1 MLGFDFWV
9 IERKFTLNDFEIISH
24 MQPLFFVTLT
34 IFSDV
39 FTQTTKHLTCQ
50 LKLLARHLT
59 ESIGI
64 IIIIIRHANIIKEK
78 KNHMA
83 AIAVFLNLML
93 HKTKIYLFL
102 LYLVNHRSIWCK
114 LVGFNCFLV
123 KIYSFKIFRINIK
136 RQWFVQLNFCRNSF
150 QKTKEIL

>member
-1 MLGFDFWV
+1 MVFIYRLIGSYTVVEMLNYICSVGFWFLSYLYYKS
-9 IERKFTLNDFEIISH
+9 RYLKSCSTANYFEIVSH
-24 MQPLFFVTLT
+24 MQLLFFVTLT

-50 LKLLARHLT
+50 LKLLARHLA

-102 LYLVNHRSIWCK
+102 SYLDNHMPK
-114 LVGFNCFLV
+114 
-123 KIYSFKIFRINIK
+123 
-136 RQWFVQLNFCRNSF
+136 
-150 QKTKEIL
+150 

>member
-1 MLGFDFWV
+1 MSRVFIYRLIDSYTVVEMLNYNSTNNF
-9 IERKFTLNDFEIISH
+9 KIIGY
-24 MQPLFFVTLT
+24 MYPLVFLTLT
-34 IFSDV
+34 IFGDV
-39 FTQTTKHLTCQ
+39 LTHTTKHLTCQ
-50 LKLLARHLT
+50 LKLLARYLT
-59 ESIGI
+59 TSIGI

-123 KIYSFKIFRINIK
+123 K
-136 RQWFVQLNFCRNSF
+136 
-150 QKTKEIL
+150 KTAMICSA

>member
-1 MLGFDFWV
+1 MVFIYRLIGSYTVVEMLNYICSVGFWFLSYLYYKSRYLKTFSTNSH
-9 IERKFTLNDFEIISH
+9 IERKFTLNYFEIVSH

-39 FTQTTKHLTCQ
+39 FTQTIKHLTCQ

-102 LYLVNHRSIWCK
+102 SCLDNHRPK
-114 LVGFNCFLV
+114 
-123 KIYSFKIFRINIK
+123 
-136 RQWFVQLNFCRNSF
+136 
-150 QKTKEIL
+150 

>member
-9 IERKFTLNDFEIISH
+9 ICITSQDIWKHLVQIHINAERKFTLNYFEIVSH

-50 LKLLARHLT
+50 LKLLALHLS

-83 AIAVFLNLML
+83 AIAVFLRLVL

-102 LYLVNHRSIWCK
+102 SYLDNHR
-114 LVGFNCFLV
+114 
-123 KIYSFKIFRINIK
+123 
-136 RQWFVQLNFCRNSF
+136 
-150 QKTKEIL
+150 QK

>member
-1 MLGFDFWV
+1 MVFIYRLIGSYTVVEMLNYICSVGFWFLSYLYYKSRYLKNV
-9 IERKFTLNDFEIISH
+9 VQIERKFTLNYFEIVSH
-24 MQPLFFVTLT
+24 MQPLFFVTLM

-102 LYLVNHRSIWCK
+102 SCLDNHRPK
-114 LVGFNCFLV
+114 
-123 KIYSFKIFRINIK
+123 
-136 RQWFVQLNFCRNSF
+136 
-150 QKTKEIL
+150 

>member
-1 MLGFDFWV
+1 MVFIYRLIGSYTVVEMLNYICSVGFWFLSYLYYKS
-9 IERKFTLNDFEIISH
+9 RYLKSCSTANYFEIVSH

-59 ESIGI
+59 ESIRI

-102 LYLVNHRSIWCK
+102 SYLDNHRPK
-114 LVGFNCFLV
+114 
-123 KIYSFKIFRINIK
+123 
-136 RQWFVQLNFCRNSF
+136 
-150 QKTKEIL
+150 